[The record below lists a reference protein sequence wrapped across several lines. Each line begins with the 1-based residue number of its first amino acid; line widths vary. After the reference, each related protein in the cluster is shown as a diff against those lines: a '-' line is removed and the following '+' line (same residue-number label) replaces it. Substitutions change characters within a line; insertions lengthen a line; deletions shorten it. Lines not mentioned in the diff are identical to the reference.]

1 MKTEIKVGLV
11 GLGILVLLFFG
22 VKFLKGS
29 DLLSKENKYYAEYTD
44 VSGMHESN
52 YIYLNG
58 MKVGY
63 VKKIEPMSA
72 RADRFRVTIAVNSDI
87 EVAKDSR
94 VVLFSA
100 DVLGSK
106 ALKLELGQSSELL
119 QDGGMIKG
127 EVELGMLDKLGGSI
141 APMAQ
146 NLDSILAATKNI
158 LNYQSQ
164 ANLKNTFA
172 NLESASERLNRLTA
186 SADELVAKEKGRIS
200 VMLSNLESITTNF
213 KNNNEKINDIISR
226 IDEISDT
233 LAQAQIGTTLLKT
246 SQTIERLSYVLTT
259 IESGRGN
266 LGLLV
271 NDEGL
276 YRNLEESAR
285 RLNALIEDIK
295 ANPKRY
301 VKISV
306 F

>member
-233 LAQAQIGTTLLKT
+233 LAQARIGTTLLKT
-246 SQTIERLSYVLTT
+246 SQTIERLNSVLTT
-259 IESGRGN
+259 IESGKGN

-271 NDEGL
+271 SDEGL

>member
-87 EVAKDSR
+87 NVTKDSR
-94 VVLFSA
+94 IVLFSA

-246 SQTIERLSYVLTT
+246 SQTIERLNYVLTT
-259 IESGRGN
+259 IESGKGN

-271 NDEGL
+271 SDEGL

>member
-246 SQTIERLSYVLTT
+246 SQTIERLNYVLTT
-259 IESGRGN
+259 IESGKGN

-271 NDEGL
+271 SDEGL

>member
-246 SQTIERLSYVLTT
+246 SQTIERLNSVLTT

>member
-246 SQTIERLSYVLTT
+246 SQTIERLNSVLTT

-271 NDEGL
+271 SDEGL

>member
-1 MKTEIKVGLV
+1 MKTEIKVGVV

-29 DLLSKENKYYAEYTD
+29 DLLSKENRYYAEYTN

-63 VKKIEPMSA
+63 VKKIESMNA
-72 RADRFRVTIAVNSDI
+72 RADRFRVTIAVDSDI
-87 EVAKDSR
+87 NVTKDSR
-94 VVLFSA
+94 IVLFSA

-106 ALKLELGQSSELL
+106 AMKLELGQSGELL
-119 QDGGMIKG
+119 QDGDMIKG
-127 EVELGMLDKLGGSI
+127 EVELGMLDKLGTSI
-141 APMAQ
+141 EPMAQ

-158 LNYQSQ
+158 LNAQSQ
-164 ANLKNTFA
+164 ANLQNTFA

-186 SADELVAKEKGRIS
+186 NADKLVAGEKGKIS
-200 VMLSNLESITTNF
+200 VMLSNLESITTNL
-213 KNNNEKINDIISR
+213 KNNNGKINDIISR

-233 LAQAQIGTTLLKT
+233 LVQARIGTTLLKT
-246 SQTIERLSYVLTT
+246 SQTIERLNSVLTT
-259 IESGRGN
+259 IESGKGN

-271 NDEGL
+271 SDEGL